1 MNRGEI
7 WSVAGG
13 SCASQPRPA
22 LIVQDDRFDVTASV
36 TVLPMTSVVVD
47 APLLRIPIPANDVTG
62 LDCLSFI
69 MIDKATTV
77 RRGNVSRR
85 IGRVSTSQMIEVERS
100 MLVFLGLAG

>member
-1 MNRGEI
+1 MNRGDI

-13 SCASQPRPA
+13 TYASKPRPA

-36 TVLPMTSVVVD
+36 TVLPLTSVVTD

-62 LDCLSFI
+62 LDCHSFV
-69 MIDKATTV
+69 MIDKLTTV

-85 IGRVSTSQMIEVERS
+85 IGRVSTSQMLDVERA
-100 MLVFLGLAG
+100 MLVFLGLAS